1 MSTTYRA
8 IDWNRQKRLYDLA
21 LGGLLLLGFATFIVV
36 SWLRSPNTT
45 VETVILRGTAVTALL
60 LLHIILAIGP
70 LARLDPRFLPILY
83 NRRHLGVTMFL
94 LALVHSVFATVQ
106 FHALGNENPLV
117 SVFTAYGVTTTSSP
131 AADLI
136 PGIFRSSR
144 LVPEPW

>member
-94 LALVHSVFATVQ
+94 RARSQRSLPSTPD
-106 FHALGNENPLV
+106 ALGNENPLA
-117 SVFTAYGVTTTSSP
+117 FYRHG
-131 AADLI
+131 
-136 PGIFRSSR
+136 
-144 LVPEPW
+144 